1 MRRNGFDAAPL
12 VIGLVLGQLAERTF
26 RQSLV
31 MLYGDF
37 WMVLTR
43 SVTAAMLILT
53 VLIIVLPLVTRRR
66 LGI

>member
-12 VIGLVLGQLAERTF
+12 VIGLVLGQVAERTF

-37 WMVLTR
+37 WTVFTR
-43 SVTAAMLILT
+43 PVTAAMLILT
-53 VLIIVLPLVTRRR
+53 VLIIVLPLLTRRR

>member
-53 VLIIVLPLVTRRR
+53 VLIIVLPW
-66 LGI
+66 